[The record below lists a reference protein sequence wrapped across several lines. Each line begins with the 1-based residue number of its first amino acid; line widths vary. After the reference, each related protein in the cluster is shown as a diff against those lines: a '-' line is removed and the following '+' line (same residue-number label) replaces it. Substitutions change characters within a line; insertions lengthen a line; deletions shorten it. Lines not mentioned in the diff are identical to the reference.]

1 MDPFRGPKTDH
12 FGTQDGVRDRDPFR
26 DRFGPPTGPS
36 RGPSGGPDR
45 AQVGPETGPENH
57 QFSVVD
63 RGRSRDRFWSMQNPF
78 GSRQG
83 LGGVEGS
90 AAWAG
95 PC

>member
-1 MDPFRGPKTDH
+1 MGPFRGPKTDL
-12 FGTQDGVRDRDPFR
+12 FGTQDGVRDRPPFR

-45 AQVGPETGPENH
+45 AQVGPETGPEND

-63 RGRSRDRFWSMQNPF
+63 RGRSRDRFWSETIPF
-78 GSRQG
+78 GEIRRA
-83 LGGVEGS
+83 GS

-95 PC
+95 VC